1 MTDFITERDLAQ
13 IYKEDFV
20 PMSKELIEGLQIDNY
35 VWVQQ
40 FAPDTSITDFLA
52 MNLRI
57 IGKDVPREIKARLPK
72 YRSEI
77 NHSETYVSDEQ
88 LIEIYLKELRE
99 RRNAD

>member
-40 FAPDTSITDFLA
+40 FAPDISITDFLA

-57 IGKDVPREIKARLPK
+57 IGKDVPRKIKARLPK